1 MVHGAIQGEGARE
14 AGQKMH
20 LESAELAADPRFPIR
35 PNPSRAR
42 EAQWRLACSCFRLHL
57 RRQTPVKT
65 DLPPAGLAARPGLRG
80 HAGAIVV
87 FGTIAALYFAREI
100 LIPLAFALILTFLLT
115 PVVAFLQRLR
125 AGRVLSVL
133 TTLLLSIAVL
143 GGIGWIIATQFVDV
157 ANQLPLYRQNIHA
170 KIAAIHIPATGQLG
184 KAAQSVQEVVRDLTG
199 PGPESPALAPRS
211 QNRKQPNAPLAPMS
225 PVPVRMVQAPTS
237 GWVQLRDLGTPILA
251 PLGRAGMV
259 VIFTIFML
267 LKREDLRNRLLRLAG
282 LGQLNM
288 MTQALDDTSSR
299 VSRYLLMQF
308 LVNAGFG
315 TVFGF
320 GLYLIGVPYAAL
332 WGAVAGILRIVPY
345 VGTLAAA
352 MLPLALSLAE
362 FDGWLKPLLVFLVFA
377 VLELIVG
384 NFVEPWLYGAHVGIS
399 SLALLV
405 AAVFWAVL
413 WGPAGLILSTPL
425 TVCVVVLGRYVPQL
439 SFLHI
444 LLGDEPVLAAEA
456 QIYQRLLAMDQLEAH
471 NVVEQFLK
479 GRPLVELY
487 DSVLIPAL
495 TMAEQDRHKG
505 AIDAVRE
512 EFLFLS
518 INEMIAEFSEYQV
531 ADSASGHDSAPIPDA
546 AEHPNARIVCLPA
559 HDRADEVTAAMLSQI
574 LEQKGFATLSFPVV
588 ASSLNEVLAMI
599 EAGRGDVVCISALP
613 PYAFAPARAMCK
625 QIRERFPKLKVVVC
639 VWGFAGDTQKAM
651 TRFER
656 TQPDR
661 LSTSL
666 AQAVE
671 HVQELVS
678 PKPEAAAVSASL
690 VEA

>member
-1 MVHGAIQGEGARE
+1 M
-14 AGQKMH
+14 
-20 LESAELAADPRFPIR
+20 
-35 PNPSRAR
+35 
-42 EAQWRLACSCFRLHL
+42 
-57 RRQTPVKT
+57 
-65 DLPPAGLAARPGLRG
+65 
-80 HAGAIVV
+80 

-100 LIPLAFALILTFLLT
+100 LIPFAFALILTFLLT

-125 AGRVLSVL
+125 AGRVVSVL
-133 TTLLLSIAVL
+133 TTILLSIVVL
-143 GGIGWIIATQFVDV
+143 SGIGWIIATQFVDV
-157 ANQLPLYRQNIHA
+157 ANELPLYRQNIHA
-170 KIAAIHIPATGQLG
+170 KIAAFHVPVTGQLG

-199 PGPESPALAPRS
+199 PGTESPVLAPRS
-211 QNRKQPNAPLAPMS
+211 QNRKQPNATPTTTS
-225 PVPVRMVQAPTS
+225 PVPVRMVQPPSS
-237 GWVQLRDLGTPILA
+237 GWAELRDLGTPILA
-251 PLGRAGMV
+251 PLGRTGMV
-259 VIFTIFML
+259 VIFTVFML

-288 MTQALDDTSSR
+288 MTQALDDTSRR
-299 VSRYLLMQF
+299 VSRYLLMQV

-315 TVFGF
+315 TLFGF

-332 WGAVAGILRIVPY
+332 WGAVAGLLRIVPY

-352 MLPLALSLAE
+352 TLPLALSLAV
-362 FDGWLKPLLVFLVFA
+362 FDGWLRPLLVFLVFA

-471 NVVEQFLK
+471 TVVEQFLK

-487 DSVLIPAL
+487 DTVLIPAL

-531 ADSASGHDSAPIPDA
+531 ADSASGQDTAPIADA
-546 AEHPNARIVCLPA
+546 AEDLTARIVCLPA
-559 HDRADEVTAAMLSQI
+559 HDRADEITAAMLSQI

-588 ASSLNEVLAMI
+588 ASSVNEVLAMI

-639 VWGFAGDTQKAM
+639 VWGFAGDTLKAM

-666 AQAVE
+666 AEAVA
-671 HVQELVS
+671 HVQELVR
-678 PKPEAAAVSASL
+678 PKPEPAAVAASL